1 MSTFREKARG
11 RTKQMVGQMI
21 GDEKLV
27 EEGREQEREAEQQA
41 KSADAE
47 SAGAKS
53 ADDKSSDTKSADD
66 RSGRASRH
74 RAGYHN
80 RRRIRQ
86 GDRSA
91 DHHAA
96 RAAPETRYA
105 YIAPDA
111 DITRAISDPARSAT
125 R

>member
-1 MSTFREKARG
+1 MILVLSSMTGSNEHFGDPNQSATAGIVPSVIEGNIRRSHRSPLTKRRPVMSTFREKARG
-11 RTKQMVGQMI
+11 RTNQMVGQMI

-53 ADDKSSDTKSADD
+53 ADDRSSDTKSADD

-74 RAGYHN
+74 
-80 RRRIRQ
+80 
-86 GDRSA
+86 
-91 DHHAA
+91 
-96 RAAPETRYA
+96 
-105 YIAPDA
+105 
-111 DITRAISDPARSAT
+111 
-125 R
+125 